1 MQTKEDILAELIP
14 IMVELFELEAT
25 DIVPNARLYEELD
38 LDSIDAIDM
47 IVRLQNL
54 IGKKVNP
61 DDFKNARTVQDVI
74 DAVFKLIEIIK

>member
-1 MQTKEDILAELIP
+1 MKNKEDILVELKQ
-14 IMVELFELEAT
+14 IMAELFELDEA
-25 DIVPNARLYEELD
+25 DIVPSARLYEELD

-61 DDFKNARTVQDVI
+61 DDFKSARTVQDVI
-74 DAVFKLIEIIK
+74 DAVDKLIH